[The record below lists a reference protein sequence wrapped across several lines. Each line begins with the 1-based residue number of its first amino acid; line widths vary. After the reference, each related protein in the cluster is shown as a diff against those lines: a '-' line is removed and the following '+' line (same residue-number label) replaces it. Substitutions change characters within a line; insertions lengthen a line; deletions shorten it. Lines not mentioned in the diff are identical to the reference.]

1 VSSTAGTGPRERD
14 DADDDATLAELR
26 EERARLWAELNRL
39 RAERREIEHYERL
52 VARMES
58 SVSWQVTAPLRSV
71 KTLAMRL
78 RRALDERRD

>member
-1 VSSTAGTGPRERD
+1 VSSAADTGHRERD
-14 DADDDATLAELR
+14 DAGDEATLAELR
-26 EERARLWAELNRL
+26 AERARLWAEVNRL
-39 RAERREIEHYERL
+39 RAERREVEHYERV

-71 KTLAMRL
+71 KTLAIKL